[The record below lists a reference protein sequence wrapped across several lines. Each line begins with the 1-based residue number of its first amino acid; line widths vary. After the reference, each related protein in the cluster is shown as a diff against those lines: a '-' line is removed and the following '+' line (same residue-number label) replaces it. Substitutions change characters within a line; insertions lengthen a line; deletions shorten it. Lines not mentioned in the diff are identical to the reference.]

1 MYLQDFQCTFKI
13 SPQEASG
20 LYENT
25 HSFVLLILPQQQKA
39 FASLVVEEISIL
51 PSFIFYFIMKIY
63 ILNGFCQFSF
73 F

>member
-13 SPQEASG
+13 PPQEACG

-25 HSFVLLILPQQQKA
+25 HSFVLLMLAQQQEA

-51 PSFIFYFIMKIY
+51 PSFIFYYENLYFKWFLPI
-63 ILNGFCQFSF
+63 
-73 F
+73 